1 MSRFRS
7 STRRML
13 ILYGPVSSPKSAA
26 WWTRSATF
34 ALQIS
39 FLLGRQLMLGHEPP
53 IHRRSTTA
61 VRCPAPAMSQARSFP
76 PNPLRRM
83 RISCRS
89 VGMAISLTRWCRLP
103 KRRDHL
109 RGAQLEMRLCPP
121 RRQSRRQRPRVI
133 VSDRD
138 EPEVLANHGYRRSGL
153 ADLETSALSQVLAAP

>member
-1 MSRFRS
+1 MSV
-7 STRRML
+7 
-13 ILYGPVSSPKSAA
+13 LYGPVTSPKSAA

-76 PNPLRRM
+76 PAPLPRM
-83 RISCRS
+83 RTSYRS
-89 VGMAISLTRWCRLP
+89 VGMVISLTRWCRLP

-109 RGAQLEMRLCPP
+109 RGEQLEMTLCPP
-121 RRQSRRQRPRVI
+121 RRQAPRELQRERRRIDHGNGTFRRTEDRGGALERRRYARCRRRPRV
-133 VSDRD
+133 
-138 EPEVLANHGYRRSGL
+138 P
-153 ADLETSALSQVLAAP
+153 